1 MHAFNL
7 GSTYFGLFH
16 LVIADELSIASTGV
30 HQGLGVS
37 GLPDLPF
44 IQNQDVITELQILA
58 SISENNCGNKI
69 YSVVRPVQNYNHMY
83 VHIYVI

>member
-7 GSTYFGLFH
+7 GYTYFGLFH
-16 LVIADELSIASTGV
+16 LVIGELSIASAGV
-30 HQGLGVS
+30 HQGLVVS
-37 GLPDLPF
+37 GLPDLPV

-69 YSVVRPVQNYNHMY
+69 YRPVQNYNHMY